1 MPVKFVRRR
10 VQYAVEFEYT
20 DRVMQ
25 FEATSQ
31 DDQPLLDLRLRFLC
45 RLGKIADLV
54 LLFDLV
60 REISELTQRVPL
72 GLMNRLS
79 RVLHLRPGDLR
90 DPTHRLADAH
100 CLPDREIDSVQ
111 ARQHLV
117 RLGAKDVVELL
128 VDRGEIVRDLVHLLL
143 HRNLRHDP
151 GGTRQHRRVGH
162 HRSG

>member
-1 MPVKFVRRR
+1 MPVEFVRRR
-10 VQYAVEFEYT
+10 VQYAVEFEYR

-25 FEATSQ
+25 FEAPSQ

-45 RLGKIADLV
+45 RLGKIPDLV

-90 DPTHRLADAH
+90 DPAHRVADAH
-100 CLPDREIDSVQ
+100 GLPDREIDPVQ

-117 RLGAKDVVELL
+117 RLGAKNGVELL
-128 VDRGEIVRDLVHLLL
+128 RRSWRDS
-143 HRNLRHDP
+143 P
-151 GGTRQHRRVGH
+151 
-162 HRSG
+162 